1 MSYTP
6 LFLSLKHTHTHKK
19 KKKKDLLVSAVV
31 VPCADSSIF
40 ILYVIKAVFGNM

>member
-19 KKKKDLLVSAVV
+19 KKKDLLVSAVV
-31 VPCADSSIF
+31 VPSADSTIF